1 MSSDSEKYEHS
12 SRIQQKSD
20 PQQVSDRIF
29 FIDASNQSLLTIPE
43 DILAL
48 RELEE
53 VHLENNLIAE
63 IPKDIQHLRKIRV
76 LYLNKNK
83 LKNLCPEM
91 GRLSNLEGLDL
102 SDNPLE
108 ASSLPVLSGIR
119 QLRELR
125 LYRTDLADIP
135 VVICK
140 LLHHLELLGLAGNH
154 LKSLPKEIVNQ
165 TKLRE
170 IHLKHNHLQRSLW
183 SCVISTTWRSST
195 WIRTSSR
202 SSRKRLE
209 PDEAEEVLRVLQQP
223 GCSPGVAGPVHQAV
237 GAGRLLQPPARPP
250 AHPGRALAD
259 DGGGAEWEPPGK
271 DPAPPL
277 QVDLALPALP
287 AYTGLRVLRRSFRRL
302 VNLQF
307 LDLSQNFLE
316 HCPLQICSLKNLEVL
331 ALDDNKICQLPSD
344 FGSLSKLKILGLT
357 GNQFSSFPKE
367 ILSLASLEK
376 LYIGQD
382 EGAKL
387 THLPEC
393 IKRLQ
398 NLKELY
404 IENNHLEYLPV
415 SLGSMPNL
423 EILDCHCNLIKQ
435 LPDAI
440 CQAQALKELRFED
453 NLITYLPENLDS
465 LVNLEVLTLTGNPME
480 EPPMSVCAKGTE
492 AVWEYLRERR
502 NMKELATKI
511 QAWWRGMMVRKG
523 LGRFEELLKL
533 QKKGR
538 NSPKDKKG
546 KKDVKGKPFLAGLN
560 KVAPNIYSEK

>member
-1 MSSDSEKYEHS
+1 MSSDSTKGEHS

-29 FIDASNQSLLTIPE
+29 FIDASNQSLLTIPA

-63 IPKDIQHLRKIRV
+63 IPKDIQHLRMIRV

-91 GRLSNLEGLDL
+91 GKLSNLEGLDL

-125 LYRTDLADIP
+125 LYHTDLADIP

-140 LLHHLELLGLAGNH
+140 LLHHLELLGLAGNR

-170 IHLKHNHLQRSLW
+170 IHLKHNQLQRSLW
-183 SCVISTTWRSST
+183 SCVVSTTWRSST
-195 WIRTSSR
+195 WMRTSSR
-202 SSRKRLE
+202 SSRKRRE

-223 GCSPGVAGPVHQAV
+223 GCSPGVAGPVHQAIS
-237 GAGRLLQPPARPP
+237 AGPLLQPPPHPP
-250 AHPGRALAD
+250 AHLGRALAD
-259 DGGGAEWEPPGK
+259 DGGGPEWEPPGK
-271 DPAPPL
+271 DAVPPL
-277 QVDLALPALP
+277 QVDLAVPSLPAQ
-287 AYTGLRVLRRSFRRL
+287 TGLRVLRRSFRRL
-302 VNLQF
+302 VNLRF

-331 ALDDNKICQLPSD
+331 ALDDNKIRQLPSD
-344 FGSLSKLKILGLT
+344 FGLLSKLKILGLT

-393 IKRLQ
+393 IKRLE

-440 CQAQALKELRFED
+440 CQAQALKELQFED

-465 LVNLEVLTLTGNPME
+465 LVNLKVLTLTGNPME
-480 EPPMSVCAKGTE
+480 EPPMSVCTKGTE
-492 AVWEYLRERR
+492 AIWEYLKERR

-523 LGRFEELLKL
+523 LGKFEELLKL
-533 QKKGR
+533 QKKGK

-546 KKDVKGKPFLAGLN
+546 KKDVKGKPFLASLN
-560 KVAPNIYSEK
+560 KGAPNIYSEK